1 MGLCGENSSPH
12 RLNKQPQRSAEADLR
27 KCPVHIHH
35 CECTHSTAALCRAVA
50 QLRSSQHLAGEHGG
64 DAQGGHNCL
73 TPMSDCL
80 LSADYKAA
88 MRGNSSPF
96 VVSFSHFSRAIGPT
110 EVRFCIAGHQHGMR
124 ARLHGMLGS
133 PAAHWQPCPQWGLNP
148 LQGPFQPKP

>member
-27 KCPVHIHH
+27 ECPVHIHH

-50 QLRSSQHLAGEHGG
+50 QLHSSQHLAGEHRG

-73 TPMSDCL
+73 TPISDCL

-96 VVSFSHFSRAIGPT
+96 VLLLSFFTCHRTYRSQVLYCWAPAWHEGSAAWDAGQSCCSLAALPPVGVESSSRSLPT
-110 EVRFCIAGHQHGMR
+110 
-124 ARLHGMLGS
+124 
-133 PAAHWQPCPQWGLNP
+133 
-148 LQGPFQPKP
+148 